1 MPYII
6 NTSVYPS
13 DKAKE
18 VAERY
23 IEVIGK
29 YPPDENT
36 GTPVVPV
43 AAKTTN
49 QGLKVMTITEVKTGK
64 LEDALNRA
72 VNAMA
77 MFNDIEGFEYTID
90 IYMTLSEGMAT
101 LGMSM
106 PG

>member
-1 MPYII
+1 MPYIVS
-6 NTSVYPS
+6 TSVYPT

-23 IEVIGK
+23 IEVIAK
-29 YPPDENT
+29 YPPDENI
-36 GTPVVPV
+36 GIPVVPV
-43 AAKTTN
+43 AAKTTE
-49 QGLKVMTITEVKTGK
+49 QGLRVMTLSEVKAGK
-64 LEDALNRA
+64 LDDALNRS

-77 MFNDIEGFEYTID
+77 MFNEVEGFEYTID
-90 IYMTLSEGMAT
+90 IYMTLSEGLAT